1 MPALRKEEETRA
13 LLYIFLVTFL
23 PRENWKH
30 IADGVTG
37 VARLFVAVEER
48 TETSLLSIENSG
60 A

>member
-1 MPALRKEEETRA
+1 MMPALRKEEETGVA
-13 LLYIFLVTFL
+13 LHFSSHFRLEGIG
-23 PRENWKH
+23 N

-37 VARLFVAVEER
+37 VARLIVAVEER

>member
-1 MPALRKEEETRA
+1 MMPALRKEEETGVA
-13 LLYIFLVTFL
+13 LHFSSHFCLERIG
-23 PRENWKH
+23 N

-48 TETSLLSIENSG
+48 TESSLLSIENSG